1 MLWST
6 TSQAVARLG
15 YQTLFLLLRYVA
27 FYGHRDRSWVACSGG
42 PAEIE
47 SDRYAEE
54 SA

>member
-27 FYGHRDRSWVACSGG
+27 FYGQRDRSWVACSGG
-42 PAEIE
+42 ATDIE
-47 SDRYAEE
+47 SDRHPEE